1 MSSLLYH
8 AAPFSENFSSKEK
21 KQPQMKQTFEN
32 IRREYKDTEP
42 MTSMDSDRVNN
53 MDRTQKMNSIIEKMN
68 TRFKPEQAG
77 SNLQD
82 FNPTVDGSHRIPKLS
97 NLQSEQHSEYPRLPT
112 ANGNMISQEQ
122 FLDATLLNKQNKGGS
137 SFTESYTSTPYYKGL
152 GQKHYSHIQTP
163 SIERFESS
171 SQLMEKLNY
180 MIHLLEEQQK
190 EPTQN
195 IMEEFVLYGLL
206 GVFMIYLADSFS
218 RAGKYIR

>member
-8 AAPFSENFSSKEK
+8 AAPFSENSSSKEK

-32 IRREYKDTEP
+32 IRREYKETEP
-42 MTSMDSDRVNN
+42 MTSMDSDIANN
-53 MDRTQKMNSIIEKMN
+53 IDRTKKMNSIIEKMN

-82 FNPTVDGSHRIPKLS
+82 FNPTVESSYRIPNMS
-97 NLQSEQHSEYPRLPT
+97 NLQSEQHSEYPKMT
-112 ANGNMISQEQ
+112 NANGAMISQEQ

-137 SFTESYTSTPYYKGL
+137 SFIESYTSTPYYKGL
-152 GQKHYSHIQTP
+152 GQKHYSHIPTP